1 MLTCDALLVL
11 ICLLLLAV
19 SGAQQRSGDAA
30 AAAAA
35 NADVISS
42 GAVAADGT
50 ARRTSS
56 VNRSAGAAGGGSH
69 GTAAAAAAAA
79 AAAGGSGG
87 SRGNTGSGQ
96 LRGGSFRSGG
106 GVAPGEQE
114 AISQEDDSEPVTKGA
129 SSGRGGRSGSGGRKS
144 GSVPGA
150 AGAAMLG
157 VTGGEGAADAEGE
170 PLGGAVGDNE
180 QLGDADADDA
190 EYDGLMTGRRSD
202 EGVGEEGADA
212 ALMCAPIMP
221 RRVRQVPRQSSAINL
236 GTRAGPAEMKRMAA
250 EVESLRG
257 ENQLLHMQLQR
268 MQQQQHQQQAAQAGG
283 GGGSQQQPAAA
294 AGGRETGQCS
304 PQAEGSAAGAGAGA
318 GGGGGSSR
326 SRLDALEREMAVLK
340 QQVGCW
346 CLPCGARLHMHHAAV
361 CCAFTQLPFAADVSD
376 AQVLCFETWVSF
388 NQPDQPGDQEHALC
402 VHCLITTAAVVVAPA
417 CSWVMRFC

>member
-1 MLTCDALLVL
+1 M
-11 ICLLLLAV
+11 

-79 AAAGGSGG
+79 AGGSGG

-114 AISQEDDSEPVTKGA
+114 AISQEDDSEPVPSKGA

-144 GSVPGA
+144 GSVPCGA
-150 AGAAMLG
+150 AGGAMLG

-170 PLGGAVGDNE
+170 PLAGAVTGDNE
-180 QLGDADADDA
+180 QLGDADDADAD
-190 EYDGLMTGRRSD
+190 YDGMMTGRRSD
-202 EGVGEEGADA
+202 EGVGEEGGDA
-212 ALMCAPIMP
+212 AMMCAPIMP

-268 MQQQQHQQQAAQAGG
+268 MQQQQTVAQA
-283 GGGSQQQPAAA
+283 GGGSQQQQPAA
-294 AGGRETGQCS
+294 AGGRETGGQYS
-304 PQAEGSAAGAGAGA
+304 PQAEGSAAGCAGAGA
-318 GGGGGSSR
+318 GGGGGSS

-340 QQVGCW
+340 QQVGYSW
-346 CLPCGARLHMHHAAV
+346 CLPGRAIAAHTPW
-361 CCAFTQLPFAADVSD
+361 CCQECSCACTQLPFAAVVSD
-376 AQVLCFETWVSF
+376 APLLHRQTHLQTRV
-388 NQPDQPGDQEHALC
+388 
-402 VHCLITTAAVVVAPA
+402 
-417 CSWVMRFC
+417 